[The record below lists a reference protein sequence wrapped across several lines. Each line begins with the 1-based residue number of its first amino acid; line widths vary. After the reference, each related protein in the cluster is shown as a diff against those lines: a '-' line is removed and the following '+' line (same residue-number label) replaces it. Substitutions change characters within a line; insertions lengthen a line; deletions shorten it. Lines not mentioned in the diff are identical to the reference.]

1 MSTAVFQA
9 MTAKMRILLALSC
22 VVFLSLAGVSQ
33 AQTAATQPPPKKV
46 EELLKLLDDPEIKA
60 WIAAKGAPPAAV
72 EEDSVAP
79 SASDFMQW
87 SNAIRAHLRGIVQAI
102 PAVPGEFAGARS
114 TIMTEINGRRP
125 GAILLLFA
133 AFAALGFGAEFV
145 FRRILARARRKMA
158 VPAATE
164 ADTPKRHHV
173 IGRSIFAAMAPL
185 VVFALASIGA
195 FLAFTWPPLLAM
207 LVLPMLV
214 ALIAW
219 RVIMRLAVIV
229 LATDRR
235 QADGGVI
242 VARLIPMDDVQAAFW
257 YRRVAWFTGIFFTG
271 WAVAGWM
278 TALNFSPNVRSLI
291 VYTLGLGLLVVALE
305 TVWKR
310 PEAPVASRAYRAKEW
325 LLTLYLCVLW
335 LLWVAGMSLAFWVG
349 IYVIILPPILKTTS
363 TIVKSFFAGPDDA
376 PKARSPV
383 FEVLLER
390 GARVIIII
398 LAVAWLGAVIRFRTI
413 GLMEDEAAS
422 RMIRGVLGGVVILL
436 AADLIWHMLKGLINV
451 RIERARIEGG
461 DEAALARS
469 GRLMTLLP
477 ILRNFLAVLIAAVA
491 VMMVLS
497 GLGVAIGPLIAGA
510 GIFGVAIG
518 FGSQALVRDIISG
531 IFYMTDDA
539 FRVGEYIQSG
549 SYKGTVESFS
559 IRSVKLRH
567 HRGPIFTVPFGTLGA
582 VQNMSRD
589 WVIDKFLISVSYDTD
604 IAKVKKLVKAVGA
617 ELLQD
622 PEFGP
627 QIIETV
633 KMKGVEAFGDYG
645 INLSFAM
652 MTKPGHQSTIRRRA
666 YAMIREAFG
675 ANGIGFASPTVQVA
689 GNEDHTA
696 NVAAAATNDA
706 IARKKAAEAAKLQE
720 N

>member
-1 MSTAVFQA
+1 MSTAVFRA
-9 MTAKMRILLALSC
+9 MTAKMRVVLALSC
-22 VVFLSLAGVSQ
+22 MVFLVLIASSQ
-33 AQTAATQPPPKKV
+33 AQTAATQPSPQKV
-46 EELLKLLDDPEIKA
+46 EQLLKLLDDPEIKA
-60 WIAAKGAPPAAV
+60 WIATKGAPPAA
-72 EEDSVAP
+72 ETPLAA
-79 SASDFMQW
+79 SADDFMLW
-87 SNAIRAHLRGIVQAI
+87 SNAIRAHLRGLGQAI
-102 PAVPGEFAGARS
+102 PAIPAEFSGASS
-114 TIMTEINGRRP
+114 TIMTEINGRGP
-125 GAILLLFA
+125 GAILVLFV
-133 AFAALGFGAEFV
+133 AFAALGLGAEFV
-145 FRRILARARRKMA
+145 FRRLVSQASRRNVA
-158 VPAATE
+158 PGTIEDGAPA
-164 ADTPKRHHV
+164 RHHM
-173 IGRSIFAAMAPL
+173 IGRSIFAAIAPL

-219 RVIMRLAVIV
+219 RVIMRLTAI
-229 LATDRR
+229 LLGFQRGQSTGDAGDKM
-235 QADGGVI
+235 
-242 VARLIPMDDVQAAFW
+242 RLIPMDDVMAAFW
-257 YRRVAWFTGIFFTG
+257 YRRVALFAGIFFTG
-271 WAVAGWM
+271 WAVARVM
-278 TALNFSPNVRSLI
+278 IALNFTPNAKSLV
-291 VYTLGLGLLVVALE
+291 VYILGLGLLAVALE
-305 TVWKR
+305 TGWRR
-310 PEAPVASRAYRAKEW
+310 PEAPAASRAYRVKEW
-325 LLTLYLCVLW
+325 LLTLYLCLLW
-335 LLWVAGMSLAFWVG
+335 LFWVAGMSGALWVG
-349 IYVIILPPILKTTS
+349 IYALILPPILKTTS
-363 TIVKSFFAGPDDA
+363 TIVKSFFSGPDDTA
-376 PKARSPV
+376 KPRNPV
-383 FEVLLER
+383 FEVLIER
-390 GARVIIII
+390 GARVVIIA
-398 LAVAWLGAVIRFRTI
+398 LAAAWLATVIRLRAS

-422 RMIRGVLGGVVILL
+422 RMIRGVLSGIVILL
-436 AADLIWHMLKGLINV
+436 GADLIWHMVKGLINQ
-451 RIERARIEGG
+451 RIERARVEGG

-477 ILRNFLAVLIAAVA
+477 ILRNFLAVLIAVLA

-531 IFYMTDDA
+531 VFYMTDDA

-589 WVIDKFLISVSYDTD
+589 WVIDKFLISVNYDTD
-604 IAKVKKLVKAVGA
+604 IAKVKKLVKGVGA
-617 ELLQD
+617 ALLED
-622 PEFGP
+622 EEFGP

-666 YAMIREAFG
+666 YAMIREAF
-675 ANGIGFASPTVQVA
+675 AENGIGFASPTVQVA
-689 GNEDHTA
+689 GGEDHA
-696 NVAAAATNDA
+696 ASAAAATSDA
-706 IARKKAAEAAKLQE
+706 MARKKAAEAAKLQE

>member
-60 WIAAKGAPPAAV
+60 WIAAKGAPPAAA

-87 SNAIRAHLRGIVQAI
+87 SNAIRAHLRGLVQAI

-133 AFAALGFGAEFV
+133 AFAALGFGAEFL

-164 ADTPKRHHV
+164 ADAPKRHHV

-325 LLTLYLCVLW
+325 LLTLYLCALW
-335 LLWVAGMSLAFWVG
+335 LLWVAGMSLAFWISV
-349 IYVIILPPILKTTS
+349 YVIILPPILRTTS
-363 TIVKSFFAGPDDA
+363 TIVKSFFSGPDDA
-376 PKARSPV
+376 PKAKNPV
-383 FEVLLER
+383 LEVLIER

-436 AADLIWHMLKGLINV
+436 AADLVWHMLKGLINV

-477 ILRNFLAVLIAAVA
+477 ILRNFLAVLIAAIA